1 MILIEKYTGWW
12 EDECQ
17 VHFVRRS
24 HLDGDVGLG
33 SSQLCGF
40 WLPQIVSRREK
51 DFRCCEVDWKE
62 STFRAERAA
71 GGERSRCF
79 QQLYEY
85 FFGVELSGG
94 VLAASFPSPTWFCS
108 TLLCNMLLS
117 CIEREKREHMLIIS
131 LNLWKK
137 EHCTAL
143 IKLSFAAHACVSL
156 SFTINYDRLK
166 CIFST
171 THEKLFAFASINII
185 KFIFVIWKIWD
196 WIKFFY

>member
-24 HLDGDVGLG
+24 HLDGYVGLG

-108 TLLCNMLLS
+108 TLLCNMF
-117 CIEREKREHMLIIS
+117 CILHRARKKGTHVNYFVEFMKKRTLHGINQVIIRS
-131 LNLWKK
+131 TCLCVAFFHNQLWSFKMHIFHNSWKALRFCLNQ
-137 EHCTAL
+137 H
-143 IKLSFAAHACVSL
+143 
-156 SFTINYDRLK
+156 N
-166 CIFST
+166 
-171 THEKLFAFASINII
+171 
-185 KFIFVIWKIWD
+185 
-196 WIKFFY
+196 